1 MFCGDGL
8 IKDFIGGYTEY
19 RTFIK
24 DYEAE
29 KKRQAAAARPARQAD
44 PAQAPAPARPRR
56 LTYKEQ
62 KEMEALEKTIE
73 ELTAE
78 KEELEA
84 LLNGGTSDYQRIQ
97 SASERYRTLK
107 DELDA
112 AELRWLELS
121 EIPS

>member
-1 MFCGDGL
+1 
-8 IKDFIGGYTEY
+8 
-19 RTFIK
+19 
-24 DYEAE
+24 
-29 KKRQAAAARPARQAD
+29 
-44 PAQAPAPARPRR
+44 
-56 LTYKEQ
+56 
-62 KEMEALEKTIE
+62 MEALEKSIE

-107 DELDA
+107 DELDV